1 MCVRNGSLG
10 PASCESAQMLHDS
23 DRLAILVIDT
33 WVVGEVRQDHSG
45 WYQLPPARVGI
56 RLSAGRDYPV
66 GAQ

>member
-1 MCVRNGSLG
+1 
-10 PASCESAQMLHDS
+10 MLHDS